1 MNEEWREVV
10 GYEGLY
16 QVSNYGNVKSYD
28 RYYTLLNGGIRL
40 HKGKILK
47 QHCRIYNKVVLSK
60 NGIIKTFDVHRLV
73 ALAFIP
79 NPHPNEWNQVNHKNE
94 DKTNNRV
101 TNLEWCD
108 NSYNQR
114 YGSCPKRKSDKLSGE
129 NHPLFGKKHKYSTI
143 IKMKQNNK
151 KKKRVAAYTKSGE
164 LIGIFESATEA
175 GLKLGIC
182 DVSIRRCARGDYG
195 RKTAGNLLFKYV

>member
-1 MNEEWREVV
+1 MKKEWRDVV

-16 QVSNYGNVKSYD
+16 QVSNYGDVRSRD
-28 RYYTLLNGGIRL
+28 RYHTLSNGGIRL
-40 HKGKILK
+40 YRGKVLK
-47 QHCRIYNKVVLSK
+47 QYCRIYKKVELSK
-60 NGIIKTFDVHRLV
+60 NGIVKTFDVHRLV

-79 NPHPNEWNQVNHKNE
+79 NPKPNEWKQVNHKNE
-94 DKTNNRV
+94 IKTDNRV
-101 TNLEWCD
+101 ENLEWCD

-114 YGSCPKRKSDKLSGE
+114 YGTCPQRKRDKLSGE
-129 NHPLFGKKHKYSTI
+129 NHPFFGKKLKYSTI

-182 DVSIRRCARGDYG
+182 DSCIRGCARNAYG
-195 RKTAGNLLFKYV
+195 RKTAGNLLFEYV